1 MGEACLK
8 FDTQVTGGNVSF
20 YNQNPDG
27 AVYPT
32 PTIGMVGVLDSVD
45 SKMTLGFRST
55 GDLIYLI
62 GKVSNDIHSSE
73 YLHKIVGVELSPV
86 PYFNLEEEFAMQ
98 QCVSKLIAAKLI
110 VSAHDVSEGGLF
122 ISLLESSF
130 VSGLGFV
137 VEQSHKAVRSD
148 AYWFG
153 EAQGRVVV
161 SVRPEQQQAFEEL
174 IKGSNVPF
182 APIGKVSGSDIQVN
196 GENWGGLS
204 LWKQGYDTAI
214 GDHMH

>member
-1 MGEACLK
+1 
-8 FDTQVTGGNVSF
+8 
-20 YNQNPDG
+20 
-27 AVYPT
+27 
-32 PTIGMVGVLDSVD
+32 
-45 SKMTLGFRST
+45 
-55 GDLIYLI
+55 
-62 GKVSNDIHSSE
+62 
-73 YLHKIVGVELSPV
+73 
-86 PYFNLEEEFAMQ
+86 
-98 QCVSKLIAAKLI
+98 
-110 VSAHDVSEGGLF
+110 VSEGGLF